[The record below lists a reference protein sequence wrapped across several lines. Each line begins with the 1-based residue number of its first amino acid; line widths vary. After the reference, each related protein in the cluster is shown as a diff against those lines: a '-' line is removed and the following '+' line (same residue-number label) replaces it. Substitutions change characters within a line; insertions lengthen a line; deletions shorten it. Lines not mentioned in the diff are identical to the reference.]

1 MDRLRKLTV
10 NKEILKRLEI
20 IKSAI
25 SIEEIELI
33 DLQVQKLESL
43 PVDEDV
49 NAIIQLIKSKCFE
62 DVIQKIDHYNA
73 NNTGLTRYEDP
84 QIQGLKL
91 ELRYLENHLNSLLDE
106 KADYEQK
113 INTFNTQYLLKLGS
127 LLSGILKLQQ
137 ELAEDNSLE
146 KENIRKEYEEFHK
159 SYQELVEKPAHE
171 LDEDQKK
178 ELKRAYRKASHL
190 CHPDKLTGEYKIKGE
205 EYFAALTGAYR
216 NQDLKK
222 VLEILGKL
230 ESGKHLEVA
239 SDTESDKAKLLEQI
253 KYLKNRI
260 SSMELEIE
268 SIKQS
273 DTFTTILEITDLDE
287 YLSHLEIELTKELEH
302 LQMSVKSRQ

>member
-1 MDRLRKLTV
+1 MD
-10 NKEILKRLEI
+10 KEIVKRLEI

-25 SIEEIELI
+25 AIEEIELI

-49 NAIIQLIKSKCFE
+49 NEIIQLIKSKSFE
-62 DVIQKIDHYNA
+62 HVIRKIDHYNA
-73 NNTGLTRYEDP
+73 NNTGLSRYEDP

-91 ELRYLENHLNSLLDE
+91 ELRFLENHLNSLLDE

-127 LLSGILKLQQ
+127 LLSEILKLQE
-137 ELAEDNSLE
+137 ELAEHNSLE
-146 KENIRKEYEEFHK
+146 EETIRKGYEEFHK
-159 SYQELVEKPAHE
+159 SYQELIEKPVHE

-205 EYFAALTGAYR
+205 EYFAALAEAYR
-216 NQDLKK
+216 AQDLKK

-230 ESGKHLEVA
+230 ESGKHLEVT
-239 SDTESDKAKLLEQI
+239 SDTESNKTKLLERI
-253 KYLKNRI
+253 KYLKNSISRI
-260 SSMELEIE
+260 ELEIE

-273 DTFTTILEITDLDE
+273 DTFVTIREIADIDE
-287 YLSHLEIELTKELEH
+287 YLFHLEIELTKELEN
-302 LQMSVKSRQ
+302 LQRVVKSRQ